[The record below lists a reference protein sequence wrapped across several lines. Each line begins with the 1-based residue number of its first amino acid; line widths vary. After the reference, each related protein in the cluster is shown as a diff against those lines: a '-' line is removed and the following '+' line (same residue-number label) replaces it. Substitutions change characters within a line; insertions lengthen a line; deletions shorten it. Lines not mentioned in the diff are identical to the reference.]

1 MLSMKLN
8 KLRNNHLTDPDH
20 VHILF
25 FTSRNK
31 DNPNLPEFRQRH
43 ESFLINKEPEFY
55 LERFQNFVDKGV
67 PNELSRMYVT
77 ITARSQKAICKA
89 LQHELI
95 DKDVN
100 LIKFD
105 SKLVSLASK
114 PQCIP
119 TGYTPGWMFDFDKV
133 EHMDIVLKNF
143 LVDLRLAYEKTRG
156 KREAIEI
163 DVYPTM
169 SGYAIIPSQKF
180 DTRELLAKY
189 QNVELKKDPHVFL
202 GYSIKESGD
211 KHE

>member
-1 MLSMKLN
+1 MKLN

-31 DNPNLPEFRQRH
+31 DNPNLPDFRQRH
-43 ESFLINKEPEFY
+43 ESFLIDKEPEFY
-55 LERFQNFVDKGV
+55 LKRFQNFVDKGV
-67 PNELSRMYVT
+67 PGELSRMYVA
-77 ITARSQKAICKA
+77 ITPRSQKAICKA

-95 DKDVN
+95 DKDIN

-114 PQCIP
+114 PNCIP

-133 EHMDIVLKNF
+133 DHMEVALKNF

-163 DVYPTM
+163 DVYPTI

-189 QNVELKKDPHVFL
+189 TNVELKKDPHVFL

>member
-1 MLSMKLN
+1 
-8 KLRNNHLTDPDH
+8 
-20 VHILF
+20 
-25 FTSRNK
+25 
-31 DNPNLPEFRQRH
+31 
-43 ESFLINKEPEFY
+43 
-55 LERFQNFVDKGV
+55 
-67 PNELSRMYVT
+67 MYVT
-77 ITARSQKAICKA
+77 ITPRSQTAICKA

-105 SKLVSLASK
+105 SKLVSLASQ

-119 TGYTPGWMFDFDKV
+119 TGHTPGWMFDFDKV
-133 EHMDIVLKNF
+133 ENMDMVLENF

-156 KREAIEI
+156 KRETIEV

-189 QNVELKKDPHVFL
+189 ANVELKKDPHVFL
-202 GYSIKESGD
+202 GYGIKEGGD
-211 KHE
+211 KHD